1 MWGYQLM
8 GEGLALLHNPHTKP
22 SESFLL
28 RASLHFL
35 EASTPELLTTQQALY
50 IFQSDFL
57 LMPLTNQMQRI
68 LRLRALNPILQ
79 NGPPSTSHFLVNSNT
94 RAMATTTNPTSS
106 NSDVQENSTDAETTL
121 NSPLPLPEPS
131 PESRA
136 PTIDVSTGQGVKL
149 DHLGP
154 MIVNKDGTLSR
165 ISNWAQLSEI
175 ERRNTLRILGK
186 RNQLRMEALKTED
199 TA

>member
-1 MWGYQLM
+1 
-8 GEGLALLHNPHTKP
+8 LALLHNPHTKP